1 MKKLEIPFYLTLIAV
16 STYQIIQGIYV
27 SLNALGVAILS
38 LVIAM
43 ELVFKYSPL
52 KEKAKAYDEE
62 VKENRERI
70 YNFVKEGEK

>member
-1 MKKLEIPFYLTLIAV
+1 MKKIEIPFYLTLMAV
-16 STYQIIQGIYV
+16 SSYQISQGTHV
-27 SLNALGVAILS
+27 SLNILGIVILS

-43 ELVFKYSPL
+43 ELVFRYSPL

-62 VKENRERI
+62 VKTNRERI